1 MIATNKPIQALMH
14 YQNNGGI
21 TKTKKRKRTEPPP
34 HTNTQSLLN
43 KDHSLNIVEKSQ
55 SQTNTIKP

>member
-21 TKTKKRKRTEPPP
+21 TKTKKRKRTEPPTP
-34 HTNTQSLLN
+34 H
-43 KDHSLNIVEKSQ
+43 KY
-55 SQTNTIKP
+55 TIIAK